1 MNPLLVFDYLFY
13 RLYVFYERFYAH
25 GNTFSAIGPLSII
38 EAINILTFWNCFHIP
53 LNKSDEIP
61 GGVMLV
67 IGCVLL
73 IMVNSV
79 RYNRFVTYEKL
90 QKRWG
95 EEKSSIRI
103 IRGFFMILYFI
114 LSVILYVKL

>member
-1 MNPLLVFDYLFY
+1 MNPLVVFDYLFY
-13 RLYVFYERFYAH
+13 RLYVFYERFYAY

-38 EAINILTFWNCFHIP
+38 ETINILTFWNYFHTP

-73 IMVNSV
+73 IIVNSI
-79 RYNRFVTYEKL
+79 RYKRFVTYQKL

-95 EEKSSIRI
+95 EEKRKIRS
-103 IRGFFMILYFI
+103 IRGFIMICYFI